1 MCVHGTTVFHVF
13 WWSTAQC
20 CSATLGEG
28 NYCGGQ
34 LCRTCVIEKSQPCF
48 LFWLCLRCKARCKS
62 LPHQS
67 TVWVFKLKWLCSS
80 KGLLIKLK
88 FQISWLTRN
97 ITWSTV
103 SITHT
108 NQWKRAWT
116 ENKGPFL
123 LRVLL
128 WGPVMPA
135 PSSPRKHITPPG
147 IKIFTYYIMCVF
159 WRQRYQHLTF
169 SVGIYGRLPSCDC
182 SSLLFKLL
190 SQ

>member
-1 MCVHGTTVFHVF
+1 MALPCSMSSEEVLRSVVLPPWGREIIVEVNIAELVLFKKANSVF
-13 WWSTAQC
+13 
-20 CSATLGEG
+20 CSDLV
-28 NYCGGQ
+28 C
-34 LCRTCVIEKSQPCF
+34 KSRPS
-48 LFWLCLRCKARCKS
+48 RCKAQCKS

-67 TVWVFKLKWLCSS
+67 AEWVFKMKWLCSS

-103 SITHT
+103 SFTHT
-108 NQWKRAWT
+108 NQGKRAWT

-128 WGPVMPA
+128 WGPVVPV

-147 IKIFTYYIMCVF
+147 IKIFTYYIMCVY
-159 WRQRYQHLTF
+159 WRQRY
-169 SVGIYGRLPSCDC
+169 
-182 SSLLFKLL
+182 
-190 SQ
+190 